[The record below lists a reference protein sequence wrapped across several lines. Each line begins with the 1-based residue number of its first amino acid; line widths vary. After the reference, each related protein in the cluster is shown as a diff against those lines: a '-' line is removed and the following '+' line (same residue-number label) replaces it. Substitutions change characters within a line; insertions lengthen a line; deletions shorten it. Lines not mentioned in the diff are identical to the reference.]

1 LDFSSLHLY
10 EGEIMTIKL
19 TDTQRLLLSAA
30 ASRNDRC
37 LAIPKTL
44 KGGAARQVVAKLVDA
59 GLAREIAAKSG
70 LPVWRREEET
80 GRAYAVKMTVAGVK
94 AVANENPAVGVDEAV
109 LPSPSRSNPAATRS
123 EVGEESGRTKVRNA
137 SVATSAPRAGTKIG
151 DVVNLI
157 QRDCGAT
164 LEELVAA
171 TGWLP
176 HTARAALT
184 GLRKRGF
191 AVSIDRS
198 DKTRGGAYRIICD
211 ERSEPADDAARE
223 KARSTP
229 AARGRKKAVSKTL
242 PARKAA

>member
-1 LDFSSLHLY
+1 
-10 EGEIMTIKL
+10 MTIKL
-19 TDTQRLLLSAA
+19 TYTQRLLLSAA
-30 ASRNDRC
+30 ASRDDRC

-44 KGGAARQVVAKLVDA
+44 KGGVARKFVAKLVDA

-80 GRAYAVKMTVAGVK
+80 GRAYAVKMTVAGAK
-94 AVANENPAVGVDEAV
+94 AVANENPAAGVDEAV
-109 LPSPSRSNPAATRS
+109 QPSPSRSKPAATTS
-123 EVGEESGRTKVRNA
+123 EGDDRGRTEICNA
-137 SVATSAPRAGTKIG
+137 STKTSAPRAGTKIA
-151 DVVNLI
+151 DVVNLV

-211 ERSEPADDAARE
+211 ERSEPADDAAQE

-229 AARGRKKAVSKTL
+229 ANRRRNNAVSKTL
-242 PARKAA
+242 PARRAA

>member
-1 LDFSSLHLY
+1 
-10 EGEIMTIKL
+10 MTIKL

-30 ASRNDRC
+30 ASRDDRC

-44 KGGAARQVVAKLVDA
+44 KGGAARKIVAKLVDA
-59 GLAREIAAKSG
+59 GLAREIVAKSR

-94 AVANENPAVGVDEAV
+94 AVANENPAAGVDEAV
-109 LPSPSRSNPAATRS
+109 PSSPSRSKPAAITVEGDDS
-123 EVGEESGRTKVRNA
+123 DRTEMRNA
-137 SVATSAPRAGTKIG
+137 SGETSAPRAGTKIA

-157 QRDCGAT
+157 HRDGGAT
-164 LEELVAA
+164 LEELVAM

-198 DKTRGGAYRIICD
+198 DKTRGGAYCIVRG
-211 ERSEPADDAARE
+211 ERSEPADDAAQE
-223 KARSTP
+223 KARSIP
-229 AARGRKKAVSKTL
+229 ANRRRKKAVSKTL